1 MMAALERDQSQRC
14 SSPPDVSAAM
24 VPFAPSLSSDS
35 PLSMVR
41 FGEELT
47 EEDSE
52 DKSIPLSQPC
62 QPRNLSNDDQ
72 HFLDGLLIFAPESGK
87 TLQVLMNPCTYSF
100 GVRRALVIDD
110 SLVIR
115 KSVGRTLARLGF
127 EVDLAVNGQEG
138 LKWLQQNVF
147 NVVICD
153 YLMPV
158 MDGLDCVQQYREWE
172 KDNRPSWTRQYIVGI
187 SSHASI
193 TDVEDG
199 KTAGMNDFKSKPVT
213 MKHLKDLE
221 NR

>member
-1 MMAALERDQSQRC
+1 MAALEKDQSQRC
-14 SSPPDVSAAM
+14 SSAM
-24 VPFAPSLSSDS
+24 IPFNPSSSSDDS
-35 PLSMVR
+35 DSAMVR
-41 FGEELT
+41 FGELP
-47 EEDSE
+47 EEDSQ

-62 QPRNLSNDDQ
+62 HQRTLSNDDQ
-72 HFLDGLLIFAPESGK
+72 HFLDGLLVFAPGSKK

-115 KSVGRTLARLGF
+115 KSVGRTLSRLGF
-127 EVDLAVNGQEG
+127 EVDLAINGLEG
-138 LKWLQQNVF
+138 LKRLQQNVF

-158 MDGLDCVQQYREWE
+158 MDGLDCVEQYREWE

-187 SSHASI
+187 SSHASAS
-193 TDVEDG
+193 DVEDG
-199 KTAGMNDFKSKPVT
+199 KNVGMNDFKSKPVT

-221 NR
+221 SR